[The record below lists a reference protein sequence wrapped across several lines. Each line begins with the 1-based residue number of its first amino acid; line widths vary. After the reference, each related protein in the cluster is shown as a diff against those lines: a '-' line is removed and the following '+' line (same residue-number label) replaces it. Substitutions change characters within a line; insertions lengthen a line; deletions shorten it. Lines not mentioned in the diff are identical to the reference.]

1 MKECVLYVHC
11 VALHNVSV
19 FQLSCSL
26 CTYVQYVHWITFT
39 DTLII
44 TDDEIRQ
51 TEGFKNVSLGNVLS
65 ASFQDKRVTFL
76 ADSDQVGVSYMC
88 LCECVYVLVCRTCA
102 CVSAY
107 MCWCV
112 VHVLVCVCVYVL
124 VCCTCACVCV
134 RICVGALYMC
144 LCVVH
149 VLV

>member
-1 MKECVLYVHC
+1 MLYVHC

-26 CTYVQYVHWITFT
+26 CMYSTYIGLPLH
-39 DTLII
+39 TLII

-76 ADSDQVGVSYMC
+76 ADSDQVGV
-88 LCECVYVLVCRTCA
+88 
-102 CVSAY
+102 
-107 MCWCV
+107 
-112 VHVLVCVCVYVL
+112 
-124 VCCTCACVCV
+124 CTCACVC
-134 RICVGALYMC
+134 AYMC
-144 LCVVH
+144 WFVVH

>member
-1 MKECVLYVHC
+1 MYSTYIGLP
-11 VALHNVSV
+11 LH
-19 FQLSCSL
+19 
-26 CTYVQYVHWITFT
+26 
-39 DTLII
+39 TLII

-134 RICVGALYMC
+134 RSDGALRAGCTCACVSACMC
-144 LCVVH
+144 NMH
-149 VLV
+149 N